1 MNLSELILKEKSFIF
16 LKLSMKYLDTSNQL
30 TKKSTKKPLADKISM
45 KLLKSE
51 FKSDIKIKSKPIKY
65 IVRKYC
71 PIMNKLVSFYF
82 I

>member
-1 MNLSELILKEKSFIF
+1 
-16 LKLSMKYLDTSNQL
+16 MKYSDTSNQL
-30 TKKSTKKPLADKISM
+30 IKKSTKKPLADKISM

-51 FKSDIKIKSKPIKY
+51 SKSDIKIKSKPIKY

>member
-1 MNLSELILKEKSFIF
+1 
-16 LKLSMKYLDTSNQL
+16 MKYLDTSNQL
-30 TKKSTKKPLADKISM
+30 TKKSTKNPLADKISM

-51 FKSDIKIKSKPIKY
+51 SKSDIKIKSKPIKY

>member
-1 MNLSELILKEKSFIF
+1 
-16 LKLSMKYLDTSNQL
+16 MKYLDTSNQL
-30 TKKSTKKPLADKISM
+30 IKKSTKKPLADKISM

-51 FKSDIKIKSKPIKY
+51 SKSDIKIKSKPIKY

>member
-1 MNLSELILKEKSFIF
+1 
-16 LKLSMKYLDTSNQL
+16 MKYLDTSNQL
-30 TKKSTKKPLADKISM
+30 TKKSIKKPLADKISM

-51 FKSDIKIKSKPIKY
+51 SKSDIKIKSKPIKY

-71 PIMNKLVSFYF
+71 SIMNKLVSFYF

>member
-1 MNLSELILKEKSFIF
+1 
-16 LKLSMKYLDTSNQL
+16 MKYLDTSKQKK
-30 TKKSTKKPLADKISM
+30 KKSTKKPLADKISM

-51 FKSDIKIKSKPIKY
+51 SKSDIKIKSKPIKY

>member
-1 MNLSELILKEKSFIF
+1 
-16 LKLSMKYLDTSNQL
+16 MKYLDTSNQL
-30 TKKSTKKPLADKISM
+30 IKKSIKKPLADKISM

-51 FKSDIKIKSKPIKY
+51 SKSDIKIKSKPIKY

>member
-1 MNLSELILKEKSFIF
+1 
-16 LKLSMKYLDTSNQL
+16 MKYLDTSNQL
-30 TKKSTKKPLADKISM
+30 IKKSAKKPLADKISM

-51 FKSDIKIKSKPIKY
+51 SKSDIKIKSKPIKY